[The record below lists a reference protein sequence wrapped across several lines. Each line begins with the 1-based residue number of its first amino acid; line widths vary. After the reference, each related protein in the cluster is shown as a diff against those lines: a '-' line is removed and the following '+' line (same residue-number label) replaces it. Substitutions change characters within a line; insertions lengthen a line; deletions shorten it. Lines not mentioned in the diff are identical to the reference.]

1 MKTLFAWLGL
11 SVALSASAGPPN
23 VDHSLF
29 TQLLKKYVNE
39 KGFVN
44 YKGFKRE
51 QGELRKYLNLLSTNP
66 PTDQWTRNDQM
77 AYWINAYNAFTIE
90 LVLNHY
96 PVKSIKDIG
105 SLIKI
110 PFVTTPWAGK
120 FFKIGGEPTSLDTIE
135 HGILRK
141 KFDDP
146 RIHFA
151 LVCAAV
157 SCPPLRNEAYVGN
170 QLDAQ
175 LNAQGRLFFNDPAKN
190 VVAAGRVSLSKILD
204 WYGGDFKKNGQT
216 VAKWVNQYATTKM
229 SDNASVSYQDYNW
242 ALNEQ

>member
-1 MKTLFAWLGL
+1 MKLLIGL
-11 SVALSASAGPPN
+11 LLLLVTWPAAPPN

-29 TQLLKKYVNE
+29 TQLLKKYVNQ

-51 QGELRKYLNLLSTNP
+51 QNELRKYLNLLSSHP

-90 LVLNHY
+90 LILNHY
-96 PVKSIKDIG
+96 PVKSINDIG
-105 SLIKI
+105 SKIKI

-120 FFKIGGEPTSLDTIE
+120 FFKIGGESTSLDDIE

-175 LNAQGRLFFNDPAKN
+175 LNAQGRAFFGDPTKN
-190 VVAAGRVSLSKILD
+190 VVTSGRVSLSKILD
-204 WYGGDFKKNGQT
+204 WYGADFRTNGQT
-216 VAKWVNQYATTKM
+216 LAKWVNRYATTKM
-229 SDNASVSYQDYNW
+229 ADNAPVSYQAYDW

>member
-1 MKTLFAWLGL
+1 MKTLLASLTLLGM
-11 SVALSASAGPPN
+11 LSASAAPPN
-23 VDHSLF
+23 ADHSLF
-29 TQLLKKYVNE
+29 NQLLKKYVNE

-51 QGELRKYLNLLSTNP
+51 QGELRKYLNLLSSNP

-90 LVLNHY
+90 LILNHY

-105 SLIKI
+105 STIQI
-110 PFVTTPWAGK
+110 PFVTTPWASK
-120 FFKIGGEPTSLDTIE
+120 FFKIGGEPTSLDNIE

-157 SCPPLRNEAYVGN
+157 SCPPLRNEAYVGS

-175 LNAQGRLFFNDPAKN
+175 LNAQGRTFFNDPTKN
-190 VVAAGRVSLSKILD
+190 VITPGRVSLSKILD

-216 VAKWVNQYATTKM
+216 IAKWVNRYVSTKLA
-229 SDNASVSYQDYNW
+229 DNASVSYQDYNW